1 MKAFA
6 AFLLYALIGLM
17 LYTGTALNAE
27 HEEIEALGSLICFSC
42 IGIN

>member
-1 MKAFA
+1 MKAFTC
-6 AFLLYALIGLM
+6 FCFYVLIILM
-17 LYTGTALNAE
+17 ICIGTVVHYE